1 MDKGYE
7 EYYLYKFKKYLS
19 GVARYLQNK
28 RLKNYKYRYD
38 ELPPDEKGQAYDS
51 SYKTRLW

>member
-7 EYYLYKFKKYLS
+7 ELYLYKFKKYLS

-51 SYKTRLW
+51 SYKTRL